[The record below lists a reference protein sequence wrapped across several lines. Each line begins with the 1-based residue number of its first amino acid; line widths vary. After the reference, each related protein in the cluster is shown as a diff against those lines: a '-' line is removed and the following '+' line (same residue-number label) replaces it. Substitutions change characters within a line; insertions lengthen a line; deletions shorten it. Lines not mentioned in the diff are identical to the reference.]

1 MKKLHIKLILLF
13 LFFATFST
21 FAQVQKKKVMLKKI
35 EFVSATRGYQESVVI
50 EKKTME
56 IKQSGATP
64 RDEKVKIRNADWKVF
79 CNIVQQVDLKKMDK
93 LKAPSEKSHVDA
105 ARASHFSITTSK
117 GKFDSVGFDNYD
129 APNELMP
136 LLKRLVASAK
146 LKK

>member
-50 EKKTME
+50 DRNRME
-56 IKQSGATP
+56 VKQSGDIP
-64 RDEKVKIRNADWKVF
+64 RDEKIKVSNADWKVF
-79 CNIVQQVDLKKMDK
+79 CNIMQQIDLKKISK
-93 LKAPSEKSHVDA
+93 LKAPSVQSHVDA
-105 ARASHFSITTSK
+105 ACASHFTITTSK
-117 GKFDSVGFDNYD
+117 GKYDSVGFDNYN

-136 LLKRLVASAK
+136 LVKKVVASAK
-146 LKK
+146 LRK

>member
-13 LFFATFST
+13 LFFATFSV

-35 EFVSATRGYQESVVI
+35 EFVSATRGYQESVVVG
-50 EKKTME
+50 KNSMQ

-64 RDEKVKIRNADWKVF
+64 RDEKVKISNADWKVF
-79 CNIVQQVDLKKMDK
+79 CNIVQQMDLKKMDK
-93 LKAPSEKSHVDA
+93 LKAPSTQSHVDA

-136 LLKRLVASAK
+136 LVKKVVASAK
-146 LKK
+146 LGK